1 MTLHGTLKGTV
12 VWLVIGIGVGMLAVS
27 QDNRITGLI
36 AIGWIMLAVFS
47 YFEYRKTAG

>member
-1 MTLHGTLKGTV
+1 MTLHGTVKGTV
-12 VWLVIGIGVGMLAVS
+12 IWLLIGIGIGILAVS

-47 YFEYRKTAG
+47 YFEYRKTA